1 MMFSLETFRKMI
13 KSYVYYTDYDDF
25 AILDAY
31 NHLEKT
37 EKGYR
42 TNILGLK
49 IWIDE
54 TNEIYNCCTRFMVN
68 PPKNIYGVDNIYLN
82 QKIKEIYGDEYV

>member
-1 MMFSLETFRKMI
+1 MMFSLETFRKII
-13 KSYVYYTDYDDF
+13 KSYINFYDYDEY

-42 TNILGLK
+42 TNILGLR

-54 TNEIYNCCTRFMVN
+54 TNEIYNSCGKFMIN
-68 PPKNIYGVDNIYLN
+68 PPLTLYGVDNIYLN
-82 QKIKEIYGDEYV
+82 QKIKEIYGDKYV

>member
-1 MMFSLETFRKMI
+1 MFSLETFKKMI
-13 KSYVYYTDYDDF
+13 KSYIYYNDYDEY

-42 TNILGLK
+42 TSILGLK
-49 IWIDE
+49 IWI
-54 TNEIYNCCTRFMVN
+54 NESNDIYNSCTKFMIN
-68 PPKNIYGVDNIYLN
+68 PPLNIYGVDNIYLN
-82 QKIKEIYGDEYV
+82 QRIKELYGDKYV